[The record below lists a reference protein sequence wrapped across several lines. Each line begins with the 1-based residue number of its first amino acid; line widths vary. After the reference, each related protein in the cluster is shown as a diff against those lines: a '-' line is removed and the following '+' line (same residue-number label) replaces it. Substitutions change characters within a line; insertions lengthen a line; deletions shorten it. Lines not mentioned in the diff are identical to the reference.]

1 MKVLVYI
8 NSEKDVKGIF
18 KEKIS
23 SLLSENGIEYL
34 FIRDN
39 DFDIPYIADALFVYG
54 GDGTILDVVSFS
66 CKNNIPLIAINS
78 GKLGFL
84 AEFEE
89 DETGE
94 AIKLL
99 LQNKLIRDERLALNA
114 NINGKEFI
122 GLNEIIVRKIF
133 LKTDEKIVYLNV
145 KDNKKLFR
153 KIKGDG
159 ILLSTPTGSTAYAY
173 SIGNCILYP
182 ELDNFSIMPIAPH
195 SVDRHCLIVS
205 ADNKYTIEL
214 ESDRQAGVFIDG
226 EFVAM
231 LNTNEKIEVKKHNS
245 KIVFLRRED
254 YDFYETLK
262 KVTN

>member
-99 LQNKLIRDERLALNA
+99 LQNKLIKDERLALNA

>member
-99 LQNKLIRDERLALNA
+99 LQNKLIKDERLALNA

-173 SIGNCILYP
+173 SISNCILYP

-195 SVDRHCLIVS
+195 SVDRHCFIVS

>member
-231 LNTNEKIEVKKHNS
+231 LNTNEKIEVTKHNS

>member
-8 NSEKDVKGIF
+8 NNEKDVKGLF

-23 SLLSENGIEYL
+23 SLLDENSVEYI
-34 FIRDN
+34 FIRDD
-39 DFDIPYIADALFVYG
+39 DFDTSYDADALFVYG

-66 CKNNIPLIAINS
+66 CKNNIPIIAINS

-89 DETGE
+89 NETEE
-94 AIKLL
+94 AIRLL
-99 LQNKLIRDERLALNA
+99 LDNKLIKDERRALKA
-114 NINGKEFI
+114 NINGKEYI

-145 KDNKKLFR
+145 KENDKSIR
-153 KIKGDG
+153 SIKGDG
-159 ILLSTPTGSTAYAY
+159 VLLSTPTGSTAYAY
-173 SIGNCILYP
+173 SIGNCILSP
-182 ELDNFSIMPIAPH
+182 GLNSFSIMPIAPH

-205 ADNKYTIEL
+205 AENKYKIEIQ
-214 ESDRQAGVFIDG
+214 SDRPAGIFIDG
-226 EFVAM
+226 EFISM
-231 LNTNEKIEVKKHNS
+231 FNKQDNIEVTKHES
-245 KIVFLRRED
+245 MIVFLRRD
-254 YDFYETLK
+254 SYDFYETLK

>member
-1 MKVLVYI
+1 MKALVYI
-8 NSEKDVKGIF
+8 NSEKDVKGLF

-23 SLLSENGIEYL
+23 SLLSKNGIEYL

-39 DFDIPYIADALFVYG
+39 DFDTHYIADALFVYG
-54 GDGTILDVVSFS
+54 GDGTILDVVPFS
-66 CKNNIPLIAINS
+66 CKNNIPIIAINS

-89 DETGE
+89 NEIEE

-99 LQNKLIRDERLALNA
+99 LQNKLIRDERIALNA
-114 NINGKEFI
+114 NINGKNYI

-145 KDNKKLFR
+145 KDNNKLFR

-159 ILLSTPTGSTAYAY
+159 VLLSTPTGSTAYAY

-205 ADNKYTIEL
+205 ADNKYTIEI
-214 ESDRQAGVFIDG
+214 ESDRPAGIFIDG
-226 EFVAM
+226 EFVSM
-231 LNTNEKIEVKKHNS
+231 FNRQDIIEVTKHNS